1 MVGEVEGLG
10 HVDLGD
16 VDLGH
21 VGGPRLREAAEEL
34 EDRHLDPR
42 ACRSRSSRG
51 RERPEAECP
60 IRTCFQRD
68 RDRIVHS
75 KAFRRLKGKT
85 QVFLSPRGDHY
96 RTRLTHSLEVSQI
109 ARTIA
114 RALRLN
120 EDLVEAVAL
129 GHDLGHTPFGHAG
142 EAALAEVMEGGF
154 RHNEQSLRVVT
165 VLEGDGA
172 GLNLT
177 WEVRDGILNHVPDRR
192 PATLEGQVVQLADRI
207 AYINHDIDDAV
218 RAGVLRPEDLP
229 PAVAQVLGERG
240 SQRIGTMVANVVETM
255 REEGRVALSGAVG
268 EVTATL
274 HDFMF
279 ERVYLR
285 EAARAEHLRV
295 RRMLVDLYRFY
306 VDNPDVLLRE
316 FPRATVLGGLA
327 GSVRAQEG
335 RPGSRAEAEG
345 EPPGGRPAGAEGE
358 PLGRPAE
365 AEGEPPAESD
375 GERLRR
381 VAADYVAGMTDRFA
395 IDRYTDHFIPH
406 TWEE

>member
-1 MVGEVEGLG
+1 MVE
-10 HVDLGD
+10 
-16 VDLGH
+16 DLGH

-42 ACRSRSSRG
+42 ACRSRLSRG
-51 RERPEAECP
+51 RERPEEECP

-142 EAALAEVMEGGF
+142 EAALAEVMEDGF

-240 SQRIGTMVANVVETM
+240 SQRIGTMVTNVVETM
-255 REEGRVALSGAVG
+255 RAEGHVALSGAVG
-268 EVTATL
+268 EVTEAL

-295 RRMLVDLYRFY
+295 RRMLADLYRFY

-316 FPRATVLGGLA
+316 FPRAVALTGGLA
-327 GSVRAQEG
+327 APGETTGPGRGARTEEG
-335 RPGSRAEAEG
+335 DEG
-345 EPPGGRPAGAEGE
+345 
-358 PLGRPAE
+358 
-365 AEGEPPAESD
+365 
-375 GERLRR
+375 RLRR
-381 VAADYVAGMTDRFA
+381 VVADYVAGMTDRFA